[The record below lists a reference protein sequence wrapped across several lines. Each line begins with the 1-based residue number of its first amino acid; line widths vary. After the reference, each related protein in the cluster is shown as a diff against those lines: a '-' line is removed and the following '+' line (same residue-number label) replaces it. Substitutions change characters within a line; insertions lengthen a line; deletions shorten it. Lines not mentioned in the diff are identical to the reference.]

1 VKVARKPAKPKAT
14 KGPAKSPASDV
25 SVQTSINLPRDLFV
39 ALRMAAVARADQL
52 GGRPSVSAIVVEILQ
67 RHRGEI
73 IQEAKTVTGILPRK

>member
-1 VKVARKPAKPKAT
+1 MARKPAKPKAA
-14 KGPAKSPASDV
+14 KEPAKSPASDV
-25 SVQTSINLPRDLFV
+25 AVQTSINLPRDLFV